1 MSDHRAALLAA
12 LTASWRDADRLA
24 ESPWSQPGDAR
35 RREAYEQTIRAVWRT
50 ILRGT
55 R

>member
-1 MSDHRAALLAA
+1 MPDHRATLLAA

-24 ESPWSQPGDAR
+24 ESPWGQPGDAR
-35 RREAYEQTIRAVWRT
+35 RRANYELTIRAVWRT